1 MKDQD
6 GSDSDSDSESDSS
19 DDDFAINPKF
29 DEVFYKTLASLKQKD
44 PSIYDKNTRFF
55 EEGIEDVANGSAT
68 KEKKAKALTVK
79 DYERKVLLEKGG
91 IYEDDENED
100 EDGEQRPASPT
111 YVEEQKSLK
120 NEFKKI
126 IADDSD
132 DENGETSG
140 DWGGIF
146 KKREKTKK
154 ETVSRAY
161 LIETFVFKCNAFC
174 LAGERRRRASEVV
187 GRSGK
192 CY

>member
-6 GSDSDSDSESDSS
+6 GSDSESDSESDSS

-44 PSIYDKNTRFF
+44 ASIYDKNTRFF
-55 EEGIEDVANGSAT
+55 NEDDIEDIGVT

-100 EDGEQRPASPT
+100 NEGGEEERSASPT

-120 NEFKKI
+120 NEFKNI
-126 IADDSD
+126 INNDSEDEADDGD
-132 DENGETSG
+132 TA

-146 KKREKTKK
+146 KKREKTKEEK
-154 ETVSRAY
+154 VCIY
-161 LIETFVFKCNAFC
+161 LFYT
-174 LAGERRRRASEVV
+174 
-187 GRSGK
+187 
-192 CY
+192 